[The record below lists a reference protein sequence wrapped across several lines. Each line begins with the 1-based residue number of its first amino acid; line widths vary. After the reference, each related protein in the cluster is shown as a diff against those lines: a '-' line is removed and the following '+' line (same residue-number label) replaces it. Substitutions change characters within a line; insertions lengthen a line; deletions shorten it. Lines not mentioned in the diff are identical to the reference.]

1 METGELAKAYDPQ
14 QVEEGLYEYWSE
26 GGWFAADSSEP
37 GPTFVIVIPPPNV
50 TGSLHMGH
58 ALTITIEDA
67 LIRWRRMCGD
77 NTLYLPG
84 TDHAGI
90 ATQMVVERHLK
101 ATEGLSRHD
110 LGREEFIKRV
120 WQWKERHGNRI
131 KDQLKALGASL
142 DWSRE
147 RFTMDSMLSK
157 AVREVFV
164 RLHEEGL
171 IYRSHRMINW
181 CPRCTTALS
190 DLEVRHEEGVA
201 GHMWDFAYPLEDGGE
216 IVVSTT
222 RPETM
227 LGDTAVAVH
236 PEDERYRELV
246 GRQVRHPLLDRSF
259 PIVAD
264 EILVDPEF
272 GTGAVKVTPAH
283 DFNDFE
289 VGRRHGLEFIPL
301 LDDHAVTTEACG
313 PFAGLSVTEA
323 RRAVL
328 EALDAKGLLRGD
340 RDHAMAIGHC
350 QRCSTVLEPTLSWQW
365 FVDAKPL
372 ADKALAAVADGRTK
386 IFPPNQVKVY
396 NHWLNNIQ
404 DWCISR
410 QLWWGHRIPAWH
422 CADCAEI
429 TVTRATPERCHAC
442 GSEALRQDDD
452 VLDTWF
458 SSALWP
464 FSTLGWPDQTP
475 DLKTFYPTQVMET
488 GYDIL
493 FFWVARM
500 MMMGLHFLDEVP
512 FERVY
517 LHGMIRDS
525 RGEKM
530 SKTRGNVIDPLD
542 LTSRYGSDALRFTL
556 ASLAVQG
563 RDIKLDEAWVAGYR
577 AFCNKIWNATRFT
590 LARLEGWERT
600 EEPPEGLALTDR
612 WILSRLERTA
622 TDVNA
627 ALDGFRLNEASAA
640 IYQFFWGE
648 LCNWYL
654 EMSKAALYGDDP
666 VAKRAAQWTL
676 CRALDDSLR
685 MLHPLMPYVTETLW
699 RRLPQRAGDP
709 ESIMRATFPQAGN
722 LPLDVEAEAAVDLTC
737 EVVTGIRNV
746 RAECGV
752 PPASWAHATLRVAD
766 DTQRA
771 RLTAMQPHLCS
782 QARLR
787 EVSVTGPGEPV
798 PGSAKA
804 VVAGGVEVYV
814 PLAGLIDLAAEH
826 KRLDKSLAK
835 ALREREAVQR
845 KLDNPKFVE
854 RAPAAVVAKE
864 RERLTRIEETRA
876 KLEAGLKQLRA
887 AAQ

>member
-1 METGELAKAYDPQ
+1 METAELAKAYDPQ
-14 QVEEGLYEYWSE
+14 QVEEGRYQFWIDR
-26 GGWFAADSSEP
+26 GCFAADPDAP
-37 GPTFVIVIPPPNV
+37 GPTFTIVIPPPNV

-90 ATQMVVERHLK
+90 ATQMVVERHLR
-101 ATEGLSRHD
+101 ATEDVSRHD
-110 LGREEFIKRV
+110 LGRDEFIRRV
-120 WQWKERHGNRI
+120 WEWKERHGDRI
-131 KDQLKALGASL
+131 KDQLKSLGASL
-142 DWSRE
+142 DWERE
-147 RFTMDSMLSK
+147 RFTMDAMLSK

-190 DLEVRHEEGVA
+190 DLEVSHEEGVA
-201 GHMWDFAYPLEDGGE
+201 GRMWDFAYPLRDGGE

-236 PEDERYRELV
+236 PDDERYRHLV
-246 GRQVRHPLLDRSF
+246 GRLVRHPLLERSF

-264 EILVDPEF
+264 DILVDPEF

-283 DFNDFE
+283 DFNDFA
-289 VGRRHGLEFIPL
+289 VGQRHDLELVEL
-301 LDDHAVTTEACG
+301 LDPQAITTAACG
-313 PFAGLSVTEA
+313 PFAGLSVKEA
-323 RRAVL
+323 RAAVL
-328 EALDAKGLLRGD
+328 AALQERGLLRGE
-340 RDHAMAIGHC
+340 RAHTMAIGHC
-350 QRCSTVLEPTLSWQW
+350 QRCTTVLEPTLSWQW
-365 FVDAKPL
+365 FVNAKPL
-372 ADKALAAVADGRTK
+372 ADRALAAVAEGRTR
-386 IFPPNQVKVY
+386 IYPENQVKVY

-410 QLWWGHRIPAWH
+410 QLWWGHRIPAWY
-422 CADCAEI
+422 CDACDEI
-429 TVTRATPERCHAC
+429 TVAREDPTAC
-442 GSEALRQDDD
+442 AGCGGTGLRQEED

-464 FSTLGWPDQTP
+464 FSTLGWPDETP
-475 DLKTFYPTQVMET
+475 SLEAYYPTQVMET

-525 RGEKM
+525 RGDKM

-542 LTSRYGSDALRFTL
+542 LTARFGTDALRFTL

-590 LARLEGWERT
+590 LSRLEGWERT
-600 EEPPEGLALTDR
+600 AEAPAGLSLVDR
-612 WILSRLERTA
+612 WILSRLERTVQA
-622 TDVNA
+622 VNTA
-627 ALDGFRLNEASAA
+627 MDEFHLNEAASA
-640 IYQFFWGE
+640 IYHFFWHE
-648 LCNWYL
+648 LCDWYL
-654 EMSKAALYGDDP
+654 EMSKGALYGDDP
-666 VAKRAAQWTL
+666 VACAASRWTL

-685 MLHPLMPYVTETLW
+685 LLHPLMPYVTETLW
-699 RRLPQRAGDP
+699 QRLPRLPGDP
-709 ESIMRATFPQAGN
+709 DSIMRAAFPRPGGLQVD
-722 LPLDVEAEAAVDLTC
+722 PEAEASVALTC
-737 EVVTGIRNV
+737 EVVTAIRNL

-752 PPASWAHATLRVAD
+752 PPASWAEATLQVAGPEEH
-766 DTQRA
+766 A
-771 RLTAMQPHLCS
+771 RLTAMQDHLRS

-787 EVSVTGPGEPV
+787 SVKVEAPGAPV
-798 PGSAKA
+798 PGAAKA
-804 VVAGGVEVYV
+804 VVGGSVEAFV
-814 PLAGLIDLAAEH
+814 PLAGLIDLETEFA
-826 KRLDKSLAK
+826 RLSRSLEK
-835 ALREREAVQR
+835 TERDRQTVER

-854 RAPAAVVAKE
+854 RAPAAVVAQE
-864 RERLTRIEETRA
+864 RERLVQIDETRA